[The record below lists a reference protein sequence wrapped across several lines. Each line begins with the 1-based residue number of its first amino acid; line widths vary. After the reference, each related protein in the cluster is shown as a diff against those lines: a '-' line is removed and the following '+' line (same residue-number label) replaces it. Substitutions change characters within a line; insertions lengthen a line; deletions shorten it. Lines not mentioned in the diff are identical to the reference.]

1 MFNYIL
7 FTGAAYF
14 IYYNLTNIIWII
26 FYYYAY
32 IECVFK
38 SRLCIKDTK
47 SKKDK
52 KMYLGILKNNKTV
65 VEYDFSKEEDYL
77 FYYCCDYKSCDLKT
91 NYKFI
96 AINLNIYHDDDKET
110 HAIYLQNNDITFY
123 LENNAILSKEF
134 INWYCSVYN
143 NFDAP
148 KNDNYEISI
157 IDNLANIQTIKPTQ
171 YIKLNKDFYEIKN
184 ID

>member
-1 MFNYIL
+1 MLNYIL

-14 IYYNLTNIIWII
+14 IYCNLTNIIWFM

-38 SRLCIKDTK
+38 SRLCIKDTG
-47 SKKDK
+47 SKKDN

-91 NYKFI
+91 
-96 AINLNIYHDDDKET
+96 H
-110 HAIYLQNNDITFY
+110 
-123 LENNAILSKEF
+123 
-134 INWYCSVYN
+134 
-143 NFDAP
+143 
-148 KNDNYEISI
+148 SI
-157 IDNLANIQTIKPTQ
+157 
-171 YIKLNKDFYEIKN
+171 
-184 ID
+184 